1 MRKRFKQVSTG
12 LTLVCNREDVIKQYE
27 KYPKEYAKLLNDK
40 IEDGDLLDFVTLEV
54 KDRVLVYLNDDELDT
69 KLERIVARIVSGV
82 FTESLEGKGG
92 ELARNISSVSDNG
105 QTVSYSDKV
114 KSYLV
119 STDDPE
125 LFSGFSK
132 LLTPYRRVN
141 VATR

>member
-1 MRKRFKQVSTG
+1 MTDSSQETR
-12 LTLVCNREDVIKQYE
+12 I
-27 KYPKEYAKLLNDK
+27 KEYAKLLNNK
-40 IEDGDLLDFVTLEV
+40 IEDGDLLDFVTLEA

-82 FTESLEGKGG
+82 FTESLESKDGK
-92 ELARNISSVSDNG
+92 LAHNISSVSDNG

-119 STDDPE
+119 STDDSE

-132 LLTPYRRVN
+132 LLAPYRRVN